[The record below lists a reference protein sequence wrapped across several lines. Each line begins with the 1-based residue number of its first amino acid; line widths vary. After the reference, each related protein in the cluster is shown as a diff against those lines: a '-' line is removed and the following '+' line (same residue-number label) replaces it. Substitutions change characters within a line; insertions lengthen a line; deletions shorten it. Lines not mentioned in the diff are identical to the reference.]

1 MSLHKLTAGDG
12 YTYLTRQ
19 VAVHDATDRG
29 SSGLAEYYDEKG
41 ESPGRWWGSGLAGVQ
56 LPRGSLVDEA
66 QMKHLFGAGR
76 HPRSEKIAEGLAASG
91 AGRAAVDGAT
101 RLGRPFS
108 KAASATEFTV
118 RLAKAYVEHNQAAGR
133 GWSAP
138 ISAADRSGIRTRL
151 AEEMFTE
158 TYGRAP
164 ADVRERHG
172 FIAEASR
179 DRCTAVAGFDL
190 TFTPVKSV
198 SALWALADQGV
209 AATIAREHAAAVQD
223 TLAWAEDNVLFTRR
237 GLNGARQVA
246 TRGLLAAVFTHRDS
260 RAGDPNL
267 HTHVAAS
274 NKVQDLEGRWLAVDA
289 RPLFKAG
296 VTLSEHYN
304 TRLEA
309 RLRAALGLRFEN
321 EIELRATGR
330 VVREVVGVEPSLIAL
345 WSSRRA
351 MITSRLGALTTDFQ
365 STHQR
370 PPTPTEAIALAQ
382 QANLE
387 TREAKHSPRSEQEQ
401 RVQWRHEASLVLG
414 SEGAVRAMV
423 ERCLRQRQSQIDTD
437 HVGWLE
443 ETALRVV
450 SVLEASRATWQEWH
464 VRAEV
469 ERQVRYAN
477 VDLDQHGPLVDRL
490 VDEVLSVHSVS
501 IADADPVHA
510 HPPAPPALQR
520 RDGVSVYA
528 QHAGQSFTSHQ
539 ILQAERALLDA
550 AGRLDGPSVPATR
563 ASDYFKT
570 CQQPALLS
578 PEQQHLVTRLA
589 CSPQRLQVALAPAGT
604 GKTTCM
610 TALAEL
616 WQAGGGNVVGL
627 APSAAAAQQLSEAL
641 ADGSDGSDRS
651 DAPVCETLAKFVVDA
666 SSAAL
671 PTGSVASG
679 VGASTLVIIDE
690 AAMAGTV
697 ELATAVSHAM
707 AGGATIRLLGDDRQL
722 ASVAAGGIVRDLAD
736 RYGAATLTTTHRFAD
751 PIEGEAT
758 LALRTGDPVALG
770 FYADRDRMQVGD
782 LEVCVEQAY
791 SAWRADLSKG
801 LTSVL
806 LAPTRDLVCSLNIRA
821 QAEHRARRTQPN
833 GPAEAKPSSG
843 PASGSGRNPEVRLHD
858 GSSARAGDVVLTR
871 RNDRRLRLGPTR
883 WVKNG
888 DRWVVAAVHADG
900 EVTLRSPRD
909 NAAVRV
915 PAAYAASHLELGYA
929 TTVHGAQGISVD
941 TAHLILT
948 GQEDRS
954 LLYVGLTRGRLR
966 NSMYVGVLEGAEAMS
981 GDWHHLVTK
990 PETLHPPTA
999 VEVVRSIMAREPEQT
1014 SATSLMDPTPNPVT
1028 LQEQVT
1034 KAVDRYR
1041 DALHVAAE
1049 EAIGSGAVVEL
1060 DQMVAERYPQIA
1072 ESPSWETLRGYLLL
1086 TGLRAGISPTSL
1098 LDSAASKGDFHGARD
1113 QAAVV
1118 TARLDALTPTTPAE
1132 SVAGDARP
1140 LPWLA
1145 GVPEIL
1151 RDDTVWGSYL
1161 QRRADWVTDSCAAL
1175 AQAFDGD
1182 PSGEVPMWARG
1193 LSLDADPTLL
1203 GDLAIWRAAE
1213 AITEQDLAPAGA
1225 RTRPG
1230 VAGEHQAR
1238 LRQRVAHAL
1247 PTVETFS
1254 LPEDVLLDDE
1264 LPHLMSR
1271 LQTLTQTGID
1281 VSALLEHTNTGD
1293 APLPTELAASALW
1306 WRLRAALH
1314 DAPPAATPLPG
1325 EVPLLDL
1332 EPVDPGP
1339 DPRWAATGHTP
1350 RGRIVELHHLA
1361 ADYYRDLLPV
1371 SWAQPYLA
1379 DRLLLP
1385 TGALPAAGYAPPGP
1399 TSLLRHL
1406 KASGAHVEE
1415 LVDAGLVKA
1424 TPGRDGQERL
1434 IDCFRDR
1441 IVFPIHDPRSPGD
1454 IVGFVGRRNP
1464 VRDDAEMAG
1473 PKYLNTRST
1482 VAYAKS
1488 DSLFGLEQ
1496 LHRHPSARLALVEGP
1511 LDALAI
1517 TRATSGSMV
1526 GVAVLGTTLTL
1537 DQARLIAHAVD
1548 TDRLILTAFDGDEA
1562 GTRASQACLTTLRQV
1577 GVHGLPAALPR
1588 GLDPA
1593 AALLQLGPE
1602 ALCAMLSSADDQ
1614 VLVRSALSRDAASR
1628 SAGRRG
1634 ADRVRSRDR

>member
-1 MSLHKLTAGDG
+1 MT
-12 YTYLTRQ
+12 
-19 VAVHDATDRG
+19 
-29 SSGLAEYYDEKG
+29 
-41 ESPGRWWGSGLAGVQ
+41 
-56 LPRGSLVDEA
+56 
-66 QMKHLFGAGR
+66 
-76 HPRSEKIAEGLAASG
+76 
-91 AGRAAVDGAT
+91 
-101 RLGRPFS
+101 
-108 KAASATEFTV
+108 
-118 RLAKAYVEHNQAAGR
+118 
-133 GWSAP
+133 
-138 ISAADRSGIRTRL
+138 
-151 AEEMFTE
+151 
-158 TYGRAP
+158 
-164 ADVRERHG
+164 
-172 FIAEASR
+172 
-179 DRCTAVAGFDL
+179 
-190 TFTPVKSV
+190 
-198 SALWALADQGV
+198 
-209 AATIAREHAAAVQD
+209 
-223 TLAWAEDNVLFTRR
+223 
-237 GLNGARQVA
+237 
-246 TRGLLAAVFTHRDS
+246 FTHRDS

-267 HTHVAAS
+267 HTHVAVS
-274 NKVQDLEGRWLAVDA
+274 NKVQDQDGQWLAVDA
-289 RPLFKAG
+289 RPLFKAN

-309 RLRAALGLRFEN
+309 RLRAALGFRFEN
-321 EIELRATGR
+321 EAKPRAAGR
-330 VVREVVGVEPSLIAL
+330 VVREVVGVDRSLISL

-351 MITSRLGALTTDFQ
+351 AITTRLGALTTDFQ
-365 STHQR
+365 ATHQR

-401 RVQWRHEASLVLG
+401 RIQWRRDATRVLG
-414 SEGAVRAMV
+414 SEQAVRAMV
-423 ERCLRQRQSQIDTD
+423 ERCLRQRQPQMETD
-437 HVGWLE
+437 HVVSRE
-443 ETALRVV
+443 EIALRVV
-450 SVLEASRATWQEWH
+450 SVLEGSRATWQEWH

-469 ERQVRYAN
+469 ERQVRYAD
-477 VDLDQHGPLVDRL
+477 VGLEQHGPLVDRL
-490 VDEVLSVHSVS
+490 VHDVLAVHSLQ

-528 QHAGQSFTSHQ
+528 QHAGKKFTSLR
-539 ILQAERALLDA
+539 ILEAERSLLDA

-563 ASDYFKT
+563 ATAYFT
-570 CQQPALLS
+570 AGQQPALLS
-578 PEQQHLVTRLA
+578 QEQQQLVTRLA

-610 TALAEL
+610 RALAEL

-641 ADGSDGSDRS
+641 ADGCDGLG
-651 DAPVCETLAKFVVDA
+651 APVCETLAKFVVDA
-666 SSAAL
+666 SNIAL
-671 PTGSVASG
+671 ATRSVASG
-679 VGASTLVIIDE
+679 VAASTLVIIDE

-707 AGGATIRLLGDDRQL
+707 RAGATIRLLGDDRQL
-722 ASVAAGGIVRDLAD
+722 SSVAAGGIVRDIAE
-736 RYGAATLTTTHRFAD
+736 RYGAATLTTAHRFAD

-758 LALRTGDPVALG
+758 LALRAGDPLALG
-770 FYADRDRMQVGD
+770 FYADRDRMQLGD
-782 LEVCVEQAY
+782 REVCVEQAY
-791 SAWRADLSKG
+791 RAWRADLDKG
-801 LTSVL
+801 LASVL

-821 QAEHRARRTQPN
+821 QAEHRARHTQPN
-833 GPAEAKPSSG
+833 SPAAGET
-843 PASGSGRNPEVRLHD
+843 GSGRAGGLEVRLHD
-858 GSSARAGDVVLTR
+858 GTTARAGDVVLTR
-871 RNDRRLRLGPTR
+871 RNDRRLRLGPSR

-900 EVTLRSPRD
+900 QVTLRSTRD
-909 NAAVRV
+909 DAAVRV
-915 PAAYAASHLELGYA
+915 PAAYVASDVELGYA

-966 NSMYVGVLEGAEAMS
+966 NSMYVGVLEGAESMS

-990 PETLHPPTA
+990 PETLHPSTA
-999 VEVVRSIMAREPEQT
+999 VEVVRSILAREPEQT
-1014 SATSLMDPTPNPVT
+1014 SASSLMDPTPNPAA

-1034 KAVDRYR
+1034 MAVDRYR

-1049 EAIGSGAVVEL
+1049 EAIGAQAVAAL

-1086 TGLRAGISPTSL
+1086 TSLRTSIGPASL
-1098 LDSAASKGDFHGARD
+1098 LDSAVSIGDFHGARD

-1118 TARLDALTPTTPAE
+1118 TARLDALTPPT
-1132 SVAGDARP
+1132 SAGSALGEAGP

-1145 GVPEIL
+1145 GVPEVL
-1151 RDDTVWGSYL
+1151 REDPVWGSYL
-1161 QRRADWVTDSCAAL
+1161 QRREAWVSDSCAAL

-1182 PSGEVPMWARG
+1182 QSGEVPMWARG

-1213 AITEQDLAPAGA
+1213 AIVEQDLATVGA
-1225 RTRPG
+1225 RSRPG
-1230 VAGEHQAR
+1230 VAGEHQAW

-1247 PTVETFS
+1247 PAVETVA
-1254 LPEDVLLDDE
+1254 LPEDVLLDVE

-1271 LQTLTQTGID
+1271 LQVLTQSGVD
-1281 VSALLEHTNTGD
+1281 VGALIEHTNTVD
-1293 APLPTELAASALW
+1293 ASLPTELAASALW

-1314 DAPPAATPLPG
+1314 DSPRALPSQPD
-1325 EVPLLDL
+1325 ETAVLDV

-1371 SWAQPYLA
+1371 SWAQAYLA
-1379 DRLLLP
+1379 DRLLLS
-1385 TGALPAAGYAPPGP
+1385 TGALPSAGYAPPGP

-1406 KASGAHVEE
+1406 EASGAHVEE
-1415 LVDAGLVKA
+1415 LVDAGLIKA
-1424 TPGRDGQERL
+1424 TPRRDGREQL
-1434 IDCFRDR
+1434 VDCFRDR
-1441 IVFPIHDPRSPGD
+1441 MVFPIHDPRSPED

-1464 VRDDAEMAG
+1464 SHDEGEHSG

-1496 LHRHPSARLALVEGP
+1496 FHRYPSARLALVEGP
-1511 LDALAI
+1511 LDSLAI
-1517 TRATSGSMV
+1517 TRATSGSIV
-1526 GVAVLGTTLTL
+1526 GVAVLGTALTL

-1562 GTRASQACLTTLRQV
+1562 GTRASQACLNTLRQV

-1593 AALLQLGPE
+1593 AALQQLGPE
-1602 ALCAMLSSADDQ
+1602 ALGAMLSSADDQ

-1634 ADRVRSRDR
+1634 ADRGRSRDR